1 MSEEIEKYQ
10 RALGMLY
17 DALIWYARPD
27 FYHAVGFA
35 FDSPCGGFDEDF
47 SKDDLT
53 ESYGYRREMPGKMA
67 RAAIMEVVMKYGD
80 LTMIG
85 YGAEDGP
92 KKEEALEGAGVEE
105 DRGLGGDLS
114 GDPAGG

>member
-10 RALGMLY
+10 RALGLLY

-27 FYHAVGFA
+27 FYHAIGFN
-35 FDSPCGGFDEDF
+35 FDHPCGGFEGDF
-47 SKDDLT
+47 SKDGLT

-85 YGAEDGP
+85 YGIENGP
-92 KKEEALEGAGVEE
+92 EKEEALASAGVEE
-105 DRGLGGDLS
+105 DRGLGGDS
-114 GDPAGG
+114 GRDPAGG